1 MGECCVSLKREG
13 KAWMLESEKRVPE
26 SVIELLDG
34 QGGDEL
40 TFEMLPRNDREPGE
54 GFTVMTEEDFRQAH
68 ADHGDIREGQFAPAV
83 RYARLSISRLVCPCG
98 AVLVSGCN
106 TSRGP
111 RPYASML

>member
-1 MGECCVSLKREG
+1 
-13 KAWMLESEKRVPE
+13 MLESEKRVPE

-40 TFEMLPRNDREPGE
+40 TFEMLPGNDREPGE
-54 GFTVMTEEDFRQAH
+54 GFTVMTEEDFRKAH

>member
-1 MGECCVSLKREG
+1 MP
-13 KAWMLESEKRVPE
+13 ESEKSIPE
-26 SVIELLDG
+26 SVIELLDD
-34 QGGDEL
+34 QVRADEL
-40 TFEMLPRNDREPGE
+40 TFEMLPGNYREPGE
-54 GFTVMTEEDFRQAH
+54 GFTVMTEEDFRKAH